1 MEMPKNAP
9 DKEEIKEKLAEKL
22 PVLLPKVIKWVVVHI
37 AMLIYHVSMP
47 PWVTAIKAKRA
58 VDSFKADKNGTQ
70 ETAELP
76 TQTVQPSKREQARQ
90 RRNERLEERRVRRA
104 SYRN

>member
-22 PVLLPKVIKWVVVHI
+22 PVLLPKAIKWVVVHI

-47 PWVTAIKAKRA
+47 PWITAIKAKRA
-58 VDSFKADKNGTQ
+58 VDSFKADKNGTP

-76 TQTVQPSKREQARQ
+76 AQTEQLSRREQARQ
-90 RRNERLEERRVRRA
+90 RRSERLEERRARRA
-104 SYRN
+104 YRN